1 MSGFLRALLPFL
13 GFFQLFLFIY
23 TSCLFCFIGAAYEL
37 RPLQVVPR
45 GIESVNGSTVN
56 MGCPQELENISSS
69 RKACGPLCDPSAG
82 YMVDG
87 VSPILN
93 TSTSN
98 WASHLVTIRKNEKIG
113 GRIEYD
119 HVLLTFLFDTPVS
132 PMFVELDFVRCP
144 QWKIGAP
151 GIDVYSANDTNQV
164 FNLNRPVRGNW
175 PPVSSDDYETSCDSL
190 STVKVR
196 LTKRAFHITWFI
208 MVSFINGPDIE
219 WVEIGEVRFL
229 NVSEAENGSL
239 FCNDTQPISSSI
251 LAPLSSSTV
260 FPTTS
265 LTATPSPSLRVSSS
279 AISPTQTVTAIRE
292 PPSSSMV
299 KTAEKSPLPP
309 DDRDPIATSV
319 PSPSSPL
326 PLDLIFIAAAAAI
339 VLVLGLLFVI
349 LCFVSCRYRSK
360 LRRSRV
366 GGTPDEHDFQSL
378 PLPPTPTDSPTS
390 SNQLTSSTNPL
401 LLSEGSSSSL
411 PSYDR
416 QSGLYEHIPAEHM
429 LNESKVPS
437 CIDIP
442 IHSEADTVA
451 CSVSSTGFL
460 DAANGR
466 DSEPL
471 VPSTI
476 DHEMSEPQD
485 TYIDMKSS
493 FHTVSCDVEQILSRR
508 VVVNEG
514 IYSERIDPSDFAS
527 GGTHGQGLDSSED
540 FEFLP
545 PVYPTLSTLP
555 EGFRPII
562 EVSGDNIKEI
572 SQLRIGQF
580 GKTIQA
586 NTLNLSLK
594 SIGLSKTEDNRNLAL
609 LVAVKKFCPHPSQF
623 HVEQEAFN
631 RETKFLSQ
639 LKHPNVL
646 PFLGVC
652 YFNPVFIMMEYMEE
666 GDLNSFLLNYSE
678 IVPIVTPSSKNQ
690 VTTST
695 LVYVASQVANAM
707 RYLAS
712 LNFIHR
718 DLATRNCYIGA
729 NTVVKVGD
737 LGVDMSRYRSHYYP
751 IQGKTLLPIR
761 WMATECF
768 SGKFSE
774 KSDVWAFG
782 VTMWE
787 LFTLAKQL
795 PYGYLADDEVV
806 AEVIQNSLGEE
817 SCQLL
822 SKPPACTEP
831 VFDIVQRCW
840 VHNMKQRATF
850 SELHK
855 LLQMHL

>member
-1 MSGFLRALLPFL
+1 MPPGVGDP
-13 GFFQLFLFIY
+13 
-23 TSCLFCFIGAAYEL
+23 IG
-37 RPLQVVPR
+37 
-45 GIESVNGSTVN
+45 
-56 MGCPQELENISSS
+56 
-69 RKACGPLCDPSAG
+69 
-82 YMVDG
+82 
-87 VSPILN
+87 
-93 TSTSN
+93 
-98 WASHLVTIRKNEKIG
+98 
-113 GRIEYD
+113 
-119 HVLLTFLFDTPVS
+119 
-132 PMFVELDFVRCP
+132 
-144 QWKIGAP
+144 
-151 GIDVYSANDTNQV
+151 
-164 FNLNRPVRGNW
+164 
-175 PPVSSDDYETSCDSL
+175 
-190 STVKVR
+190 
-196 LTKRAFHITWFI
+196 
-208 MVSFINGPDIE
+208 
-219 WVEIGEVRFL
+219 
-229 NVSEAENGSL
+229 
-239 FCNDTQPISSSI
+239 
-251 LAPLSSSTV
+251 
-260 FPTTS
+260 TS
-265 LTATPSPSLRVSSS
+265 L
-279 AISPTQTVTAIRE
+279 
-292 PPSSSMV
+292 
-299 KTAEKSPLPP
+299 
-309 DDRDPIATSV
+309 

-326 PLDLIFIAAAAAI
+326 PLDLIFIAVAAAM
-339 VLVLGLLFVI
+339 VLALGLLFAV
-349 LCFVSCRYRSK
+349 LCFISFRYRSK
-360 LRRSRV
+360 IRRSRV

-390 SNQLTSSTNPL
+390 SNILMSSSNQLMSGTNPL
-401 LLSEGSSSSL
+401 LLSEDSSSSL
-411 PSYDR
+411 PYYDR

-429 LNESKVPS
+429 LPLLNESKVPS

-442 IHSEADTVA
+442 VHSETASVA
-451 CSVSSTGFL
+451 FSVSSTGFL
-460 DAANGR
+460 DAANGC
-466 DSEPL
+466 DGEPR

-476 DHEMSEPQD
+476 DCETLEPQDTYDPQDTYEPQD

-493 FHTVSCDVEQILSRR
+493 FHTASGDIEQILSRR

-527 GGTHGQGLDSSED
+527 HGGGQGLDNIED
-540 FEFLP
+540 FEFLA

-594 SIGLSKTEDNRNLAL
+594 SIGLSKTDDNRNLAL
-609 LVAVKKFCPHPSQF
+609 LVTVKMFCPHPSQF

-646 PFLGVC
+646 RFLEVC

-695 LVYVASQVANAM
+695 LVYVASQIANAM

-787 LFTLAKQL
+787 MFTLAKQL
-795 PYGYLADDEVV
+795 PYGYLADEEVV
-806 AEVIQNSLGEE
+806 GEVIQNSLGEQ

-822 SKPPACTEP
+822 SKPAACTQP
-831 VFDIVQRCW
+831 VFDIIQCCW